1 MEKFSKEMLK
11 KLANQVMFELSDSE
25 CEELQEDFETY
36 LCQIDLLN
44 KINTDG
50 VEEMVYPFETPT
62 VYLREDEEDHTITQQ
77 QAMSNAT
84 KSVQGH
90 FSVPKVV
97 K

>member
-11 KLANQVMFELSDSE
+11 QLANQVMFELSDSE

-36 LCQIDLLN
+36 LSQLDLLN
-44 KINTDG
+44 KIDTEG

-62 VYLREDEEDHTITQQ
+62 VYIRDDENTYTISQED
-77 QAMSNAT
+77 AMKNVPNSSENY
-84 KSVQGH
+84 VV
-90 FSVPKVV
+90 VPKVV

>member
-36 LCQIDLLN
+36 LRQIDLLN
-44 KINTDG
+44 KINTED

-62 VYLREDEEDHTITQQ
+62 VYIRDDETVHTISQED
-77 QAMSNAT
+77 AMKNVPNSSENY
-84 KSVQGH
+84 VV
-90 FSVPKVV
+90 VPKVV

>member
-11 KLANQVMFELSDSE
+11 QLANQVMFELSDSE

-50 VEEMVYPFETPT
+50 VEEMVYPFEEPT
-62 VYLREDEEDHTITQQ
+62 VYIRDDENVHTISQEE
-77 QAMSNAT
+77 AMKNVPNSSENY
-84 KSVQGH
+84 VV
-90 FSVPKVV
+90 VPKVV